1 MAFYYV
7 SLPSTHLQTTPL
19 SIHFPFPILSSYLWV
34 NLNICAWEANSVDK
48 PKVHV
53 FCGIV

>member
-7 SLPSTHLQTTPL
+7 SLPSLLTFKLLPR
-19 SIHFPFPILSSYLWV
+19 FPFLILSSYLWV
-34 NLNICAWEANSVDK
+34 NLNICAWEDNSVDN